1 MFRLDL
7 CDYSDA
13 YIVAKRRVTVE
24 GDNDDKTGN
33 KKLIFKTN
41 APFRSC
47 KSKINSTFVGN
58 PEDLDIIMLMYNLL
72 EYICNYPMT
81 LRSLWNFYRDETNNV
96 AEENNPDSNKI
107 NNNKT
112 TTSKSFEYETNIIG
126 RTPYNNN
133 TLDTEVVVPLK
144 YLSNF
149 WRFLDL
155 PLINCETELDLL
167 W

>member
-7 CDYSDA
+7 CDYGDA
-13 YIVAKRRVTVE
+13 YIVAKRRITVE

-41 APFRSC
+41 SPFRSC
-47 KSKINSTFVGN
+47 ISKINTTFVGN
-58 PEDLDIIMLMYNLL
+58 PEDLDIVMLMYNLL
-72 EYICNYPMT
+72 EDIDNYPMT
-81 LRSLWNFYRDETNNV
+81 LRSLWNFYRDETNNF
-96 AEENNPDSNKI
+96 AEENNADSYKT

-112 TTSKSFEYETNIIG
+112 TTNKFFEYKTNKIG
-126 RTPYNNN
+126 RTPYDNN